1 MPTYQSNISLIGG
14 LPSTWAAAAWIHPC
28 TGARLALTPHWASAA
43 ACRRGTRPPQVLKTQ
58 GAKGCSR
65 RTGPISQRRYSTADR
80 LAREGYRESE
90 LRIRKEADGDMVHR
104 RICRK
109 VRPRSLLKT
118 AEDNLLQAVFGV
130 NFCVRTLLNQPWRY
144 LDLDC
149 RGPLGSAPAAPDHG
163 ALVPMLLKRRMWLW
177 A

>member
-1 MPTYQSNISLIGG
+1 VRSSGG
-14 LPSTWAAAAWIHPC
+14 SPSPLPRYHGRQQRQRRATTAYS
-28 TGARLALTPHWASAA
+28 
-43 ACRRGTRPPQVLKTQ
+43 CRRLLTSDNVV
-58 GAKGCSR
+58 
-65 RTGPISQRRYSTADR
+65 
-80 LAREGYRESE
+80 ESE
-90 LRIRKEADGDMVHR
+90 LKIRKEADGDMVHR
-104 RICRK
+104 RIFRE
-109 VRPRSLLKT
+109 VRPPSFLRRAKDSF
-118 AEDNLLQAVFGV
+118 LQAGFGV

>member
-1 MPTYQSNISLIGG
+1 MPTYQSNISLIEG

-80 LAREGYRESE
+80 LAREGYRGGEGDES
-90 LRIRKEADGDMVHR
+90 G
-104 RICRK
+104 
-109 VRPRSLLKT
+109 T
-118 AEDNLLQAVFGV
+118 AAGTTAP
-130 NFCVRTLLNQPWRY
+130 CVYRTFHPQ
-144 LDLDC
+144 
-149 RGPLGSAPAAPDHG
+149 
-163 ALVPMLLKRRMWLW
+163 
-177 A
+177 